1 MYECVFMCGDQERC
15 HMFSSITLRLI
26 FLNRAFMEPRIDWWP
41 ANPSDPP
48 VSVPT
53 AQGLQVC
60 ISMPGFLMG
69 SGVKAQTLML
79 MKQGLLRH
87 PFSPSSVK
95 SYHI

>member
-1 MYECVFMCGDQERC
+1 MNVYLCVETRRGV
-15 HMFSSITLRLI
+15 MFSLLLLSALF
-26 FLNRAFMEPRIDWWP
+26 FLSRAFMEPRIDWWP